1 MLRGPQTVGE
11 LRGRTER
18 MYEFTEL
25 ADVEHCL
32 ESLSTREPEPL
43 VAPMPRGR
51 WTHLLSGTPDP
62 AVEEPSTPPTDLD
75 HRVTTLEREVADL
88 KQMLESFRRQ
98 FE

>member
-1 MLRGPQTVGE
+1 
-11 LRGRTER
+11 

-51 WTHLLSGTPDP
+51 WTHLLSGIPDP
-62 AVEEPSTPPTDLD
+62 TEEPPATPTTDVENRLA
-75 HRVTTLEREVADL
+75 TLEREVADL